1 MHQSAY
7 FDSGT
12 INLELV
18 DRYVFHKD
26 VDNQWKVDDVKV
38 GRQIITP

>member
-7 FDSGT
+7 FDSGP

-18 DRYVFHKD
+18 DRYVFYKL
-26 VDNQWKVDDVKV
+26 VDNQWKVDDVNV
-38 GRQIITP
+38 GRQMIEP